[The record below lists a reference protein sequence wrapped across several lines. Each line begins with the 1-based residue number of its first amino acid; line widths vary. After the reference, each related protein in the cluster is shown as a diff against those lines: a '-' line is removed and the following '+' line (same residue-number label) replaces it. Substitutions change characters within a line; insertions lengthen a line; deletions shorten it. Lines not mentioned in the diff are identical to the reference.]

1 MFSFSKQKA
10 LTGDLRKVGCD
21 MCQVCN
27 DTGIVHKNM
36 GFGIEIDKCP
46 NCDTQEN
53 SIEELLE
60 RLEEVKRQLKVKGA

>member
-1 MFSFSKQKA
+1 
-10 LTGDLRKVGCD
+10 

-46 NCDTQEN
+46 VCDAKDN
-53 SIEELLE
+53 SFAEFQK
-60 RLEEVKRQLKVKGA
+60 RLEEVKRKLQVKGA